1 MKVHILLL
9 LKKKNSKV
17 EETPNIVINSY
28 YYFVMTTEDYIRS
41 EFLVESRRERERKGK
56 SKGERGEKR
65 IWMKRKREMLKH
77 LKDVE
82 RGDVLMSHPTANMIL
97 IPSVSTFATPS
108 IYNSISKEVI
118 SIVDTLEQLF

>member
-9 LKKKNSKV
+9 LKKKKRKV
-17 EETPNIVINSY
+17 KENPNIVINCY
-28 YYFVMTTEDYIRS
+28 YYFVMTTEDYLRS
-41 EFLVESRRERERKGK
+41 ELLVESRRERERKGK

-77 LKDVE
+77 L
-82 RGDVLMSHPTANMIL
+82 LMSHPTANMIL
-97 IPSVSTFATPS
+97 IPSVSAFATPS
-108 IYNSISKEVI
+108 IYNSFSKEVI